1 MSEIVTSRRGTGSV
15 GANLPKKAKFE
26 RRGRTERTGE
36 ATERVGAAVVN
47 SSHVA
52 VAFRGRVDCFTMG
65 KRDMEVA
72 QKLHLHL
79 GRDPSKDEQN
89 AYIKKTYYVVQEE
102 KESEGKAP

>member
-1 MSEIVTSRRGTGSV
+1 
-15 GANLPKKAKFE
+15 
-26 RRGRTERTGE
+26 
-36 ATERVGAAVVN
+36 
-47 SSHVA
+47 
-52 VAFRGRVDCFTMG
+52 MG